1 MSIITVN
8 GSNISVDAQAGT
20 PIENVLDRCADQII
34 PNGQV
39 IRMIAVDG
47 VERDIEELRWGEFK
61 ELSLSTSHP
70 YYLVID
76 GLQSSEVVCAG
87 IVDQLSKA
95 SEQLRLG
102 QQEGFG
108 NIFVKAVDNMLSM
121 LRFMGLAIAHLQE
134 HGELMEQY
142 RVRLENVIG
151 QVFETQKSEDWVL
164 MADQI
169 EFELVPLFQQW
180 PDITREVYEDLTN
193 TLSDTKVQVA
203 GAA

>member
-87 IVDQLSKA
+87 I
-95 SEQLRLG
+95 
-102 QQEGFG
+102 
-108 NIFVKAVDNMLSM
+108 
-121 LRFMGLAIAHLQE
+121 
-134 HGELMEQY
+134 
-142 RVRLENVIG
+142 
-151 QVFETQKSEDWVL
+151 
-164 MADQI
+164 ADQYPRLLNSSGWANRKAL
-169 EFELVPLFQQW
+169 ETSL
-180 PDITREVYEDLTN
+180 
-193 TLSDTKVQVA
+193 
-203 GAA
+203 